1 MKSRFP
7 TLVASLLLTACA
19 VGPTYQG
26 YAVSEAQ
33 FKVDGEKT
41 VSLPV
46 TAAGALPVENEFY
59 KIEGAGFNASLQKGS
74 PGESKLTWAFSFAS
88 KKSTE
93 LESVLVELVTESGG
107 LKLAVIDNSP
117 VLKNKN
123 WVGWSAPEKMTREN
137 SPWLYSNYDSTF
149 VFKFTIRGKDG
160 SSIVMYQ
167 PSIISSRAK
176 SMYVMTISGK

>member
-1 MKSRFP
+1 MKSRLFA
-7 TLVASLLLTACA
+7 LVASLLLTACA
-19 VGPTYQG
+19 AGPTYQG

-33 FKVDGEKT
+33 FKVDGGKT

-46 TAAGALPVENEFY
+46 TAAGALPAENELF

-74 PGESKLTWAFSFAS
+74 PSESNLTWVFSFAS

-93 LESVLVELVTESGG
+93 LESVVVEQVTESGG
-107 LKLAVIDNSP
+107 LKLAVKDIAP
-117 VLKNKN
+117 ALKNKN
-123 WVGWSAPEKMTREN
+123 WVGWSTPEKMTKEN

-176 SMYVMTISGK
+176 SMYVMTISGR